1 MEVLLRYVTRFTDRQ
16 SSDKR
21 NTATGITGNVGRIFH
36 GVIGDDLLARCGA
49 CRCMYNDDSVSITT
63 REPEVDAPAIDTA
76 TCPLDRVTVS
86 RV

>member
-1 MEVLLRYVTRFTDRQ
+1 MRRLQVHNDEV
-16 SSDKR
+16 
-21 NTATGITGNVGRIFH
+21 
-36 GVIGDDLLARCGA
+36 
-49 CRCMYNDDSVSITT
+49 YNDDSVSITT